1 MLEKYY
7 QGLNDDP
14 RDVRVDLHMHSDA
27 SDGTWS
33 PEELAEHVK
42 DAGIRIFALTDH
54 NTVEHV
60 SRTSALARAQG
71 IFFIPGV
78 EIDSVHEGYTYHIL
92 GLGIDAENS
101 SLQLLL
107 KDQEEKMAMRDKR
120 AVAFLES
127 RYPQVSAEDY
137 EHYADDRRRGGWKV
151 LNYCIDKKLC
161 SDYKE
166 FFALFPDDSP
176 LSEPP
181 GFHPVKE
188 VISVIKKAGGC
199 AVLAHPG
206 TSFYNPD
213 YRAVL
218 NDMLKMGIQGV
229 ECYHI
234 ENSEEVTRYALEFC
248 VAHRL
253 LITGGSDCHGSF
265 VSRRRLGNPDVRLS
279 DLVL

>member
-7 QGLNDDP
+7 QGLTDDP
-14 RDVRVDLHMHSDA
+14 RDVRVDLHVHSNA

-33 PEELAEHVK
+33 PEELVSHVK
-42 DAGIRIFALTDH
+42 GAGIRIFALTDH
-54 NTVEHV
+54 NSVDNVASTY
-60 SRTSALARAQG
+60 AIAREQG

-78 EIDSVHEGYTYHIL
+78 EIDSVYKGYTYHIL
-92 GLGIDAENS
+92 GLGIDAGS
-101 SLQLLL
+101 SGLRSLL
-107 KDQEEKMAMRDKR
+107 KEQEEKMEMRDKR
-120 AVAFLES
+120 AIAYLET
-127 RYPQVSAEDY
+127 RYPQVSAEEYDCY
-137 EHYADDRRRGGWKV
+137 VDDRSRGGWKS

-161 SDYKE
+161 SNYRE
-166 FFALFPDDSP
+166 FFALFPEDSP

-181 GFHPVKE
+181 GFYPAEE

-206 TSFYNPD
+206 ASFYNPD

-218 NDMLKMGIQGV
+218 SDMLRLGIQGV

-234 ENSEEVTRYALEFC
+234 ENGEEITRYALEFC
-248 VAHRL
+248 AAHGL
-253 LITGGSDCHGSF
+253 LITGGSDCHGTF
-265 VSRRRLGNPDVRLS
+265 VRERRLGNPDVRLS

>member
-1 MLEKYY
+1 MLEKYF
-7 QGLNDDP
+7 QGIKDDP
-14 RDVRVDLHMHSDA
+14 RDVRVDLHVHSCA

-33 PEELAEHVK
+33 PEELVRHVK
-42 DAGIRIFALTDH
+42 EAGIRIFALTDH
-54 NTVEHV
+54 NTIENV

-71 IFFIPGV
+71 VFFIPGV

-92 GLGIDAENS
+92 GLGIDIENS
-101 SLQLLL
+101 GLKSLL
-107 KDQEEKMAMRDKR
+107 KNQEERMEMRDKR
-120 AVAFLES
+120 AIAFLES
-127 RYPQVSAEDY
+127 KYPHVSAEDY
-137 EHYADDRRRGGWKV
+137 ECYEDDRSRGGWKA

-161 SDYKE
+161 SDYRE

-181 GFHPVKE
+181 GFHPAE
-188 VISVIKKAGGC
+188 DVISVIKKAGGC

-206 TSFYNPD
+206 ASFYSPD
-213 YRAVL
+213 YRTVL

-234 ENSEEVTRYALEFC
+234 ENGEEVTRYALEFC
-248 VAHRL
+248 NTHKL
-253 LITGGSDCHGSF
+253 LVTGGSDCHGAF
-265 VSRRRLGNPDVRLS
+265 VRERRLGNPDVRLS

>member
-7 QGLNDDP
+7 QGLMNDP
-14 RDVRVDLHMHSDA
+14 RDVRVDLHMHSNA

-33 PEELAEHVK
+33 PEELVRHVK
-42 DAGIRIFALTDH
+42 EAGIRIFALTDH
-54 NTVEHV
+54 NTVAYV
-60 SRTSALARAQG
+60 SRTAALAKTQG
-71 IFFIPGV
+71 LFFIPGV
-78 EIDSVHEGYTYHIL
+78 EIDSIHAGYTYHIL
-92 GLGIDAENS
+92 GLGIDVENS

-107 KDQEEKMAMRDKR
+107 KDQEEKMAMRDKK
-120 AVAFLES
+120 AIAYLTS

-137 EHYADDRRRGGWKV
+137 DRYEDDRRRGGWKS
-151 LNYCIDKKLC
+151 LNYCIDKGLC
-161 SDYKE
+161 TDYKE
-166 FFALFPDDSP
+166 FFALFPEDSP

-181 GFHPVKE
+181 GFHPADE
-188 VISVIKKAGGC
+188 VIAIIKKAGGY

-206 TSFYNPD
+206 TGFYNPD

-218 NDMLKMGIQGV
+218 HDMLKMGIQGV

-234 ENSEEVTRYALEFC
+234 ENSEEVTRYARAFC
-248 VAHRL
+248 MEHGL

-265 VSRRRLGNPDVRLS
+265 VAKRRLGNPDVRLS